1 MANGNSVHQEPKT
14 AFGRFMVYTVVAQYA
29 NNIQGFVYMG
39 AALLIIIVGLRG
51 LGDLAGSI
59 SLVPGFLLGAAPDP
73 AEPLRRSI
81 DPNWVMGALFL
92 EFFLLMI
99 LAIVT
104 FFTPEEYGHIATAVE
119 EEKPKAADTAFN
131 SVISVPKGLSADLKA
146 ELESLQR
153 VADDQIKVVN
163 SVIDQYNALNK
174 KITVIQQQSLQALS
188 DLKTKIS

>member
-1 MANGNSVHQEPKT
+1 MANGTTSQGPKT
-14 AFGRFMVYTVVAQYA
+14 AFGRFMVYTVVERYA

-39 AALLIIIVGLRG
+39 AAILIIIVGLRG
-51 LGDLAGSI
+51 LGDIAGSI
-59 SLVPGFLLGAAPDP
+59 AVVPNFLLGAPTDA
-73 AEPLRRSI
+73 AEPLKRSI

-104 FFTPEEYGHIATAVE
+104 FFTPEDYGHAAPAAA
-119 EEKPKAADTAFN
+119 EEKPKAVESQFN
-131 SVISVPKGLSADLKA
+131 SVISVPKNLSADLKA
-146 ELESLQR
+146 ELEQLQK

>member
-1 MANGNSVHQEPKT
+1 MASGKVVHEQPKT
-14 AFGRFMVYTVVAQYA
+14 AFGRFMVYTIVAKYA

-39 AALLIIIVGLRG
+39 AAILIIIVGLRG
-51 LGDLAGSI
+51 LGELAGTLSA
-59 SLVPGFLLGAAPDP
+59 VPKFLLDHEGMK
-73 AEPLRRSI
+73 I
-81 DPNWVMGALFL
+81 DPNWVMIALFL

-104 FFTPEEYGHIATAVE
+104 FFTPEEYGHISEDDT
-119 EEKPKAADTAFN
+119 EKAESAKQGSFN
-131 SVISVPKGLSADLKA
+131 NVISVPKNLSADLKA

-163 SVIDQYNALNK
+163 NVIDQYNALNK

>member
-1 MANGNSVHQEPKT
+1 MGNGSIHHEPKT
-14 AFGRFMVYTVVAQYA
+14 SFGRFMVYTVVAKYA
-29 NNIQGFVYMG
+29 NNIQGIVYLG
-39 AALLIIIVGLRG
+39 AAILIIIVGLRG

-73 AEPLRRSI
+73 AEPLKRSI

-99 LAIVT
+99 LALVT
-104 FFTPEEYGHIATAVE
+104 FFTPEEYGHIATEKPE
-119 EEKPKAADTAFN
+119 EEKPAASPFN
-131 SVISVPKGLSADLKA
+131 SMISVPKGLSADLKA
-146 ELESLQR
+146 ELESLQK

>member
-1 MANGNSVHQEPKT
+1 MASGKVVHEQPKT
-14 AFGRFMVYTVVAQYA
+14 AFGRFMVYTVVSKYA

-39 AALLIIIVGLRG
+39 AAILIIIVGLRG
-51 LGDLAGSI
+51 LGELAGQLSA
-59 SLVPGFLLGAAPDP
+59 VPKFLLDHEGVK
-73 AEPLRRSI
+73 I
-81 DPNWVMGALFL
+81 DPNWVMIALFL

-99 LAIVT
+99 LAVVT
-104 FFTPEEYGHIATAVE
+104 FFTPEEYGHTPPDETAKNETAVSQGS
-119 EEKPKAADTAFN
+119 FN
-131 SVISVPKGLSADLKA
+131 NVISVPKNLSADLKA

-163 SVIDQYNALNK
+163 NVIDQYNALNK

>member
-1 MANGNSVHQEPKT
+1 MGNGSIHHEPKT
-14 AFGRFMVYTVVAQYA
+14 AFGRFMVYTVVAKYA
-29 NNIQGFVYMG
+29 NNIQGIVYLG
-39 AALLIIIVGLRG
+39 AAILIIIVGLRG

-73 AEPLRRSI
+73 AEPLKRSI

-99 LAIVT
+99 LALVT
-104 FFTPEEYGHIATAVE
+104 FFTPEEYGHIASAE
-119 EEKPKAADTAFN
+119 PEEKKPVDSPFN

>member
-1 MANGNSVHQEPKT
+1 MASGKVQQNGPKT
-14 AFGRFMVYTVVAQYA
+14 AFGRFMVYTVVNKYA

-51 LGDLAGSI
+51 LGDLAGK
-59 SLVPGFLLGAAPDP
+59 LAMVPRFLIGAEDKV
-73 AEPLRRSI
+73 
-81 DPNWVMGALFL
+81 DPNYVMLALFL

-104 FFTPEEYGHIATAVE
+104 FFTPEEYGHAT
-119 EEKPKAADTAFN
+119 PADEASDEAPAQSAFN
-131 SVISVPKGLSADLKA
+131 SVISIPKNLSADLKG
-146 ELESLQR
+146 ELESLQKL
-153 VADDQIKVVN
+153 ADDQIKVVN

-174 KITVIQQQSLQALS
+174 KIIVIQQQSLQSLS

>member
-1 MANGNSVHQEPKT
+1 MANGNTSQGPKT
-14 AFGRFMVYTVVAQYA
+14 AFGRFMVYTVVERYA

-39 AALLIIIVGLRG
+39 AAILIIIVGLRG
-51 LGDLAGSI
+51 LGDIAGSI
-59 SLVPGFLLGAAPDP
+59 AIVPDFLLGAPTDA
-73 AEPLRRSI
+73 AEPLKRSI
-81 DPNWVMGALFL
+81 DPNWVMGALFPK
-92 EFFLLMI
+92 FFLLMI
-99 LAIVT
+99 FAVVT
-104 FFTPEEYGHIATAVE
+104 FFTPEDYGHAAPAAPE
-119 EEKPKAADTAFN
+119 APKAVDSPLN
-131 SVISVPKGLSADLKA
+131 SVISVPKNLSADLKA